1 MWRGNTS
8 VPGHLLFPSDPQ
20 KSHGLVH
27 QDPTDMIWSLIPD
40 AARWSWLPRDYQFFL
55 LSLHF
60 QATIPGQLSGH
71 HSKCCVSSVRIH
83 LLQGVGD
90 FSVGQRTKE
99 KYMSL

>member
-1 MWRGNTS
+1 MWSGSTS

-20 KSHGLVH
+20 KSHGLVDQH
-27 QDPTDMIWSLIPD
+27 PTVIIWSLIPD
-40 AARWSWLPRDYQFFL
+40 AARWSWWPRDYQFFL
-55 LSLHF
+55 LSLRF
-60 QATIPGQLSGH
+60 QPMIPGQLFGH

-99 KYMSL
+99 KYLSL